1 MASASWNT
9 NFLPL
14 SSEWCACTY
23 GKGAFI
29 AISSTSKTAA
39 YSEDAINWK
48 TISLPFTCKMVTF
61 GGDKFVAVSNAGQ
74 VACSSDGV
82 NWKSTA
88 SLGSSYWSA
97 ITYGAGKFVA
107 IREFGSLA
115 YSSDGV
121 AWEIIDLPSSLNAP
135 KAIAYGNGKFVI
147 VSSGNG
153 TAAYSSDGINWKTS
167 YMPLTVYW
175 NSIAFGN
182 GAFVASAGGSYE
194 GAQESDFVAYS
205 KDGISWKLYDLPKY
219 AVWSAVT
226 YGYDRFVIVSYG
238 NNLAADSVNGIN
250 WTEGKLPYAEKWTD
264 VSYGAGRFFAIS
276 DPNKVCCSHINGLYI
291 SIITLD
297 PNGGACD
304 VPRKET
310 LPNGEI
316 GSLPTPTRSG
326 YTFSGWYTS
335 KTGGTKVTE
344 STVFLYNTTIYAR
357 WTAKAYTVTW
367 NASTNGGT
375 VNGKNYVT
383 TTVNGGDTATPP
395 SYTPVKT
402 GNTFKNWYTTS
413 TGSTL
418 YSSVTITGNRTF
430 YAQFNLNV
438 YKITWDANGGSPN
451 KTTNQTYSKNLVLP
465 SSNPTRE
472 GYNFLGWYT
481 ASSGG
486 TKVTSST
493 VYNTLGPT
501 TYYAHWERKTY
512 TVTWNASENGGKV
525 NGQNY
530 VTTTVNSGDTA
541 TPPNYTPTKTGST
554 FKNWY
559 TTSTGSTLYSTV
571 TITGNR
577 TFYAQFNLNRYTVT
591 WDANGGSPDKTTTQT
606 YSQKLVLPSSNPT
619 RAGYTFAGWFTAA
632 SGGTQ
637 VTSSTVY
644 NILGPTTYYAQ
655 WKADIYT
662 ITFDPNGGFCFASE
676 LDTKVGGTLPWLPIP
691 GRTGYEF
698 AGWFTAKTGGT
709 EVTTNTVFTS
719 DSTIFARWTPS
730 IYTITWDS
738 AGGNPASSTTQQQYD
753 SKIILPEE
761 PQRTG
766 YTFDGWYT
774 SDGTEVTPYDTYTT
788 PEDTTYY
795 ARWIAD
801 LYITFYANGGEVYGG
816 VSVGFGV
823 GYGETVEIL
832 PTASREG
839 YIFDGWF
846 TEPTGGTRFTV
857 ETIVT
862 SNMSVYAHWTQE
874 LIFSVSFDA
883 TGGTAS
889 ESVMVTGADG
899 KLPSLPTA
907 ERNGYFFV
915 GWYTERLGGTKI
927 KTSTVFSEDSTV
939 YAHWTAEQT
948 VYTITFNGNGGAPSA
963 SSLKTN
969 IDGTLDDFPT
979 AERPGYR
986 FDGWFTSR
994 AGGAQVSFDTVYTS
1008 DTTLYAHWTP
1018 EPEKEVEY
1026 TITFDANGGVCSIV
1040 SWVTDADGRLPF
1052 LPDEESGDISREGYT
1067 LKGWYT
1073 KATGGV
1079 QVTTSTVFKSDT
1091 TIYAHWTTK
1100 PTYTITLNATGGTV
1114 SPSKKETDEA
1124 GRITSL
1130 PMPERTGYY
1139 FSGWYTARSGGTRV
1153 TENTVFKKD
1162 QTIYAHWT
1170 PKQYQATFFGNGG
1183 TPEISYAK
1191 QSFGEKMNF
1200 PQEPVREGYA
1210 FQGWYLSVKG
1220 GDKITE
1226 ETTYLYPFQQTY
1238 YAHWISPPSPPSPM
1252 TYDKTS
1258 FLAGYTVGRQVKGW
1272 CYSSAASQLF
1282 KGYFLEFEF
1291 YAGAFFAADKFQGAV
1306 SSFEYPNAYAGTFPA
1321 PPYEITFDP
1330 NGGTC
1335 ATESMTILSDGTLS
1349 HLPAAYRDGY
1359 TLQGWYR
1366 SKSSGGKEV
1375 TTETVFIAD
1384 TTVYAHWIK
1393 E

>member
-1 MASASWNT
+1 MALASWNT

-14 SSEWCACTY
+14 SSEWCACAY

-29 AISSTSKTAA
+29 AISSTSNTAA

-121 AWEIIDLPSSLNAP
+121 TWETIDLPSGLNAP

-182 GAFVASAGGSYE
+182 GAFVASAGGSYD

-238 NNLAADSVNGIN
+238 SNLAADSVNGIN

-297 PNGGACD
+297 PNGGTCD

-310 LPNGEI
+310 RPNGEI

-326 YTFSGWYTS
+326 HTFSGWYTS

-344 STVFLYNTTIYAR
+344 STVFLYNTTIYAQ
-357 WTAKAYTVTW
+357 WKESFYVITFDP
-367 NASTNGGT
+367 NGGT
-375 VNGKNYVT
+375 CSTSSLNTGADKKLPYLP
-383 TTVNGGDTATPP
+383 TATREH
-395 SYTPVKT
+395 YT
-402 GNTFKNWYTTS
+402 
-413 TGSTL
+413 
-418 YSSVTITGNRTF
+418 
-430 YAQFNLNV
+430 FN
-438 YKITWDANGGSPN
+438 
-451 KTTNQTYSKNLVLP
+451 
-465 SSNPTRE
+465 
-472 GYNFLGWYT
+472 GWYT
-481 ASSGG
+481 SGG
-486 TKVTSST
+486 TKITTST
-493 VYNTLGPT
+493 VFSGNTT
-501 TYYAHWERKTY
+501 VYAHWTIKTY

-525 NGQNY
+525 NGKNY
-530 VTTTVNSGDTA
+530 VTTTVNSGNTA
-541 TPPNYTPTKTGST
+541 SPPNYTPTKTGST
-554 FKNWY
+554 FENWY

-571 TITGNR
+571 TITKNR
-577 TFYAQFNLNRYTVT
+577 TFYAQFVLNRYTVT

-619 RAGYTFAGWFTAA
+619 RAGYTFVGWFTAA

-698 AGWFTAKTGGT
+698 AGWFTSRAGGT

-719 DSTIFARWTPS
+719 NSTIFARWTPS

-753 SKIILPEE
+753 NKIILPEE

-846 TEPTGGTRFTV
+846 TEPTGGTRFTA

-883 TGGTAS
+883 AGGTAS
-889 ESVMVTGADG
+889 EDVMVTGVDG
-899 KLPSLPTA
+899 KLSSLPAA

-927 KTSTVFSEDSTV
+927 KTSTVFTENATV

-948 VYTITFNGNGGAPSA
+948 VYTVTFNGNGGTPLV

-994 AGGAQVSFDTVYTS
+994 TGGVQVAFDTVYTS

-1018 EPEKEVEY
+1018 EPEQEVEY
-1026 TITFDANGGVCSIV
+1026 TITFDANGGDCRIV
-1040 SWVTDADGRLPF
+1040 SWATGKDGRLPF
-1052 LPDEESGDISREGYT
+1052 LPDEESGDISRDGYT

-1124 GRITSL
+1124 GRIASL
-1130 PMPERTGYY
+1130 PTPERTGYY
-1139 FSGWYTARSGGTRV
+1139 FSGWYTTRSGGTRV
-1153 TENTVFKKD
+1153 TENTVFTKD